1 MGSYILFSKEI
12 FMLNNEADTSVK
24 MSREMKD
31 KIFINPEHVIVNLIK
46 ADNKKYLSISRLFQ
60 FVIYLRQQLSEK
72 ASLPSE
78 NTVIFDISFDSI
90 KRTVL
95 YRDNVFDLLGD
106 TIVIKNSALL
116 PVSDS
121 VPEFIFVYAQEFVEK
136 YAA

>member
-1 MGSYILFSKEI
+1 
-12 FMLNNEADTSVK
+12 MLNNEADTSVK